1 VSVKL
6 TTSSVK
12 LIFDHA
18 VIEFSKSIIFFS
30 NSLTPLNNLKSTTWS
45 KIVLSKI
52 LSKLLAIVITSL
64 SVLTGKS
71 LGIKPLVLYSSY
83 TVLSVEYPFD
93 DFFIVMIVFQ
103 NKN

>member
-12 LIFDHA
+12 LILDHA

-52 LSKLLAIVITSL
+52 LSKLLAIAITSL

-71 LGIKPLVLYSSY
+71 FGNNPLALYSS
-83 TVLSVEYPFD
+83 
-93 DFFIVMIVFQ
+93 
-103 NKN
+103 